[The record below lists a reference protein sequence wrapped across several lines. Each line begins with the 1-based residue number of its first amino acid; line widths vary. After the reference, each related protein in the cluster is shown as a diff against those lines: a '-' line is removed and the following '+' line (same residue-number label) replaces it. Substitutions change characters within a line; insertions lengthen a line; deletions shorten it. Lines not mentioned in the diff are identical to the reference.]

1 MTMQVSDSVIW
12 KKKEYKFVRADNIY
26 QLFNP
31 KKFGFNPEYVDT
43 ACWKGFVIYFIV
55 NEKDELILDRLDI
68 HDRNNNYPSINGVDG
83 YDDGYGYHIYKEI
96 NLPLKDYCGVI
107 IIADNLKERFRGRA
121 FIGPH
126 SYNKTYQLE
135 IKDGKVIGYKNT
147 SGTYEGF

>member
-1 MTMQVSDSVIW
+1 MTMQVPDSFIW
-12 KKKEYKFVRADNIY
+12 KKKEYKFLGADNIY

-31 KKFGFNPEYVDT
+31 EKFGFNPEYVDT

-68 HDRNNNYPSINGVDG
+68 HDRNNNYPPINEVESYEDS
-83 YDDGYGYHIYKEI
+83 YGYHIYKNI
-96 NLPLKDYCGVI
+96 NLPLNNYSGTI
-107 IIADNLKERFRGRA
+107 IIADDLKKSCIGRA

-126 SYNKTYQLE
+126 CYNKTYELE
-135 IKDGKVIGYKNT
+135 VKNGKVVEYKDT